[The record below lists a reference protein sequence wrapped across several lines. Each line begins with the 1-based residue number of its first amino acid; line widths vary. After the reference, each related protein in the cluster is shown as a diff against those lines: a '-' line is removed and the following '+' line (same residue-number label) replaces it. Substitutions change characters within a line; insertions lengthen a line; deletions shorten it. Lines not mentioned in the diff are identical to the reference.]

1 MNVVDLIDN
10 NEVLVYQWVDE
21 WTIYNKSLEQ
31 ELFTLAKLGASMQW
45 ISMKDRLPGQH
56 LTVMIYTKYKNIWP
70 NMSFVKGQYIIEDSY
85 FIENDDYVRYRI
97 DEVTHWM
104 IQPELPNE
112 GD

>member
-21 WTIYNKSLEQ
+21 WTIYNKSLEE
-31 ELFTLAKLGASMQW
+31 ELFRLAKLGASMQW
-45 ISMKDRLPGQH
+45 ISVKEELPGQH
-56 LTVMIYTKYKNIWP
+56 VTVMILTKHASIWV
-70 NMSFVKGQYIIEDSY
+70 NMSFIKDTEVFECSY
-85 FIENDDYVRYRI
+85 FIDDNGYRYRI

-104 IQPELPNE
+104 IQPKPPKE